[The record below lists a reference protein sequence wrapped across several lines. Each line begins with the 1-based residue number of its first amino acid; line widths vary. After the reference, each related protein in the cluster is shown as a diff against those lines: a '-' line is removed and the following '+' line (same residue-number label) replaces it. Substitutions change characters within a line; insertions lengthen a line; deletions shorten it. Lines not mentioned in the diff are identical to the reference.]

1 MMPISTHQT
10 YFKDRHTTQKIDSL
24 CVLKPG
30 KPVPCC
36 AAEGLGDSSLLS
48 LPAAAPSPWS
58 RASLPL
64 RSLLRP
70 SVTSPLRLFTETAY
84 NRGFRVPRFHSQKGD
99 EWGPQALRLRS
110 TSQGECSASIGTP
123 GVQAGAG
130 EPAGHRGWEEEQQ
143 DAEGLWMPPLPS
155 PSLCPGQRE
164 TDTHCTG
171 TSNNQELRRL
181 HKMTNDL
188 HGREDFR
195 TEDFSLIY
203 RICMEE
209 RDTKES
215 HYSRSK
221 KHLNWGA
228 FYCMRKSFW

>member
-36 AAEGLGDSSLLS
+36 AAQGLGDSSLPS

-110 TSQGECSASIGTP
+110 TSQGECRASIGTP
-123 GVQAGAG
+123 GVRAGA
-130 EPAGHRGWEEEQQ
+130 REQQ
-143 DAEGLWMPPLPS
+143 GPGAGKRSSRTQKGYGCRPS
-155 PSLCPGQRE
+155 PRPPFAPGSGKLTPTARGQA
-164 TDTHCTG
+164 T
-171 TSNNQELRRL
+171 
-181 HKMTNDL
+181 
-188 HGREDFR
+188 
-195 TEDFSLIY
+195 I
-203 RICMEE
+203 
-209 RDTKES
+209 
-215 HYSRSK
+215 RS
-221 KHLNWGA
+221 
-228 FYCMRKSFW
+228 

>member
-1 MMPISTHQT
+1 MRTSSTEAQEH
-10 YFKDRHTTQKIDSL
+10 KS
-24 CVLKPG
+24 G
-30 KPVPCC
+30 
-36 AAEGLGDSSLLS
+36 
-48 LPAAAPSPWS
+48 
-58 RASLPL
+58 
-64 RSLLRP
+64 
-70 SVTSPLRLFTETAY
+70 
-84 NRGFRVPRFHSQKGD
+84 RVQSFHWDPR
-99 EWGPQALRLRS
+99 
-110 TSQGECSASIGTP
+110 
-123 GVQAGAG
+123 GAG
-130 EPAGHRGWEEEQQ
+130 WRQGAAGPWGWEEEQQ

-181 HKMTNDL
+181 HKITNDL

-195 TEDFSLIY
+195 IEDFSLIY

-221 KHLNWGA
+221 KHLNWGG
-228 FYCMRKSFW
+228 FYCMRKSF